1 MMVDEKK
8 KRKKNPLQMVTPHAN
23 HVTIKLHPHTLTLA
37 LAYSLK
43 HVHFGDIYFLGKLN
57 FKRYSLEV

>member
-1 MMVDEKK
+1 
-8 KRKKNPLQMVTPHAN
+8 MVTPHTN
-23 HVTIKLHPHTLTLA
+23 HVTTKLHPHTLA

-57 FKRYSLEV
+57 FKRYSLGV